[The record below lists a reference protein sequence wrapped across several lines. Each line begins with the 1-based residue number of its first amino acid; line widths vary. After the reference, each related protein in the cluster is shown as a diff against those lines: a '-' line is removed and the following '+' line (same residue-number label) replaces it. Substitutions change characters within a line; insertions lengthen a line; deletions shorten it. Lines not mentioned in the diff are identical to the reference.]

1 MNKKQVGISALIGA
15 MIASIV
21 YIEGGYTDDPYDP
34 GGQTKYGITEK
45 TAREFGYKGKMKDLP
60 LETANEIYKVLYV
73 EQPGF
78 DQFIEINPA
87 IAHKLIDAGVNV
99 GTARVTVWLQR
110 ALNTF
115 SQNGKNYPVIAVDGI
130 LGPNTLKA
138 YKALEQV
145 RGKEKACKL
154 ILKTLD
160 GYQTNYYLS
169 LTQYNRY
176 ITGWIDKRIENIP
189 LDQCRKYNLVLPLI
203 SEEDENK

>member
-21 YIEGGYTDDPYDP
+21 YVEGGYTNDPYDP

-45 TAREFGYKGKMKDLP
+45 TAREFGYKGEMKDLP
-60 LETANEIYKVLYV
+60 LETANEIYKILYV

-78 DQFIEINPA
+78 DQFVEINPA

-99 GTARVTVWLQR
+99 GTARVSLWLQK

-115 SQNGKNYPVIAVDGI
+115 SQNGKNYPVIEVDGI
-130 LGPNTLKA
+130 IGPRTIKA
-138 YKALEQV
+138 YKALEQT

-160 GYQTNYYLS
+160 AYQTNYYLS

-176 ITGWIDKRIENIP
+176 ITGWIDKRVSNIP
-189 LDQCRKYNLVLPLI
+189 LEQCHEYNLVLPLI
-203 SEEDENK
+203 SEEYENK